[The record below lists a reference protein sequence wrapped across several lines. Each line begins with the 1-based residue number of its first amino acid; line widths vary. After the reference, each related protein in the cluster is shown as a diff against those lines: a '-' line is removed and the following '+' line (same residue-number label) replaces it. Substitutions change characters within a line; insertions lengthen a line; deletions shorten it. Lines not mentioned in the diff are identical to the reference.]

1 MPTGE
6 GCRIAALRKTDRTDR
21 GGRVWSN
28 PDLYPIVGRIA
39 LKDIAGSFEFSMG
52 QEAIFELSDV
62 TTLLMLADLK
72 HGYPEK
78 ADDEGR
84 VPSFITPRK
93 IVLPSADTVLEASK
107 MLPQQLIVAGD
118 GHDVLRYSK
127 PDSAT
132 AVITIALSTPVPH

>member
-1 MPTGE
+1 M
-6 GCRIAALRKTDRTDR
+6 
-21 GGRVWSN
+21 
-28 PDLYPIVGRIA
+28 GRIA